1 MNNGTLHHDGTEH
14 ADHGEGI
21 AGALA
26 AASLRAIDGGMHA
39 LQRLRDRIEVPD
51 DEAADSRDDR
61 RRGRDGF
68 AAEQPVAKA
77 AGASRTGS
85 LLHSALVVLMCLL
98 LGGVVGML
106 FSYRGFSKLLDS
118 REAMIESMQDEIVQ
132 AKKEEALDLDA
143 KARYQ
148 MELGE
153 YRKQLR
159 ESQYSVDE
167 YKSRVEDLNNQL
179 LAMQRVNQPA
189 PRDSRAAQA
198 SARQPAPQKTGT
210 CVTGATNLTGKLAD
224 CIDKFN
230 RP

>member
-1 MNNGTLHHDGTEH
+1 MNNGTLHHDGTDH

-21 AGALA
+21 TGALT

-51 DEAADSRDDR
+51 DDESISRGDR
-61 RRGRDGF
+61 RRGRSVVD
-68 AAEQPVAKA
+68 EQPVAKA
-77 AGASRTGS
+77 VEVSRSAS
-85 LLHSALVVLMCLL
+85 LLHSTLVVLMCLL
-98 LGGVVGML
+98 IGGVAGML

-118 REAMIESMQDEIVQ
+118 REAMIESMQDEIAQ

-143 KARYQ
+143 KAKYQ
-148 MELGE
+148 RDLGE

-159 ESQYSVDE
+159 ESQYAVEE
-167 YKSRVEDLNNQL
+167 YRSRVENLNSQL
-179 LAMQRVNQPA
+179 IAMQRANQPA
-189 PRDSRAAQA
+189 SRDGRAAPA
-198 SARQPAPQKTGT
+198 ARQALPQKSGT
-210 CVTGATNLTGKLAD
+210 CVTGTTNLTGKLAD